1 MLTVYSAHG
10 SPGASTT
17 ALYLAAHWASTGQEV
32 LLLEADPA
40 GGSLSHHLGIQF
52 TPGSASFVAS
62 GLPVAGVNLI
72 DHSQDVLFNNLHV
85 MPSTSSPAGA
95 RGIVAWFAQHA
106 GELRD
111 VSEREMAVIIDG
123 GRITADSAV
132 ADLAAHAAGV
142 VVVARGDSAPTSL
155 EHIGSLLSEEAGGEG
170 TERCAVTIGDSPL
183 SAEEWREK
191 SDVTFC
197 GSIREFS
204 AMTGDLSAFLNRNKR
219 KSKRWRVSLEEVA
232 EQLLPFAKPPE
243 SGVVRAPRSA
253 PVAAEAAAA
262 PPPPAVPSEAPGVH
276 AHDSGG
282 DGHDAEA
289 VAAVAPGAGQ
299 AQSPPLPVT
308 PPPVAEQP
316 PQFEV
321 QPPVSPPGYVEAQ
334 QPQPAHGEGAPPVHT
349 PEPAYYEAPPAAP
362 EPVYTSHPEMPVP
375 VYQPPPVAEPPPQYE
390 QPPAPPPA
398 YHEPSPAPSGHG
410 PPGAAPPAYDQPPPA
425 TPPAYGQPPPAA
437 PPVYGQPPPAA
448 PDRPHAAVPSP
459 GYHEPPPAPPAHG
472 QPPAPPATPGYP
484 VPQQQE
490 VDHRHPATQ
499 EPTAPQQP
507 PAPPPYPHP
516 AAAEPPVAPSEIAPS
531 GSFRDWAARLHGQVP
546 QGTAGT
552 GGGDVS

>member
-40 GGSLSHHLGIQF
+40 GGSMSHHLGIQF

-62 GLPVAGVNLI
+62 GLPVGGANLI

-132 ADLAAHAAGV
+132 ADLTAHAAGV

-155 EHIGSLLSEEAGGEG
+155 EHIGSLLSSETRGEG
-170 TERCAVTIGDSPL
+170 VERCAVTIGESPM
-183 SAEEWREK
+183 SAEEWREQC
-191 SDVTFC
+191 DVTFC
-197 GSIREFS
+197 GSIRDFS
-204 AMTGDLSAFLNRNKR
+204 EMTGDLAAFLNRNKR

-232 EQLLPFAKPPE
+232 EQLLPLAKPPE
-243 SGVVRAPRSA
+243 SEVPRVRQSA
-253 PVAAEAAAA
+253 PVTAEPAVSTPPDAAPPEAPRAPAHDSAVEEQQAAAA
-262 PPPPAVPSEAPGVH
+262 MAAPGAEGAHPPPAPEA
-276 AHDSGG
+276 
-282 DGHDAEA
+282 
-289 VAAVAPGAGQ
+289 
-299 AQSPPLPVT
+299 
-308 PPPVAEQP
+308 P
-316 PQFEV
+316 PQFED
-321 QPPVSPPGYVEAQ
+321 QPPAPPPGYFEA
-334 QPQPAHGEGAPPVHT
+334 PQPAHAEGAPPVHT
-349 PEPAYYEAPPAAP
+349 AEPVYYEPPPPAP
-362 EPVYTSHPEMPVP
+362 EPVYSAHPEMPVP
-375 VYQPPPVAEPPPQYE
+375 AYQPPPAAEPPPQYE
-390 QPPAPPPA
+390 QPPVAPPA
-398 YHEPSPAPSGHG
+398 YHEPSSAPSGYG

-425 TPPAYGQPPPAA
+425 PPEH
-437 PPVYGQPPPAA
+437 
-448 PDRPHAAVPSP
+448 PHAAVPSP
-459 GYHEPPPAPPAHG
+459 GYHEPPSAPPAHG
-472 QPPAPPATPGYP
+472 RPPGPPAAPAYP
-484 VPQQQE
+484 VPQQQT

-499 EPTAPQQP
+499 QPTVPQQP
-507 PAPPPYPHP
+507 PTPPPYPHP
-516 AAAEPPVAPSEIAPS
+516 AAAEPPAAPSDITPS
-531 GSFRDWAARLHGQVP
+531 GSFRDWAARLHGPVP
-546 QGTAGT
+546 QGTAGA